1 MTQEQE
7 DKLFAKVVYIV
18 YFALLLW
25 FVIFK
30 FSLYSFDQIAH
41 NVEMTKLA
49 REDGYWN
56 VNFIPFDA
64 YKDWYR
70 LGLYDSIIENLAGNI
85 IAFMPMGFLKGCIH
99 DTKPLWKILLR
110 CFVTILGIETL
121 QLITCLGSFDID
133 DLTMNTF
140 GCFLGYLCLKLFIF
154 IYNKIES

>member
-64 YKDWYR
+64 Y
-70 LGLYDSIIENLAGNI
+70 NI
-85 IAFMPMGFLKGCIH
+85 A
-99 DTKPLWKILLR
+99 T
-110 CFVTILGIETL
+110 V
-121 QLITCLGSFDID
+121 
-133 DLTMNTF
+133 
-140 GCFLGYLCLKLFIF
+140 
-154 IYNKIES
+154 